1 MKLRSIN
8 NNESHNRQ
16 KLAVLKEKLERI
28 ETQRNELFKDFEK
41 VTIAAREKGER
52 VDTDEP
58 LEELQEKIAKMK
70 AQLKHGLPVN
80 LDPQSIRE
88 LIATK
93 KEELDANQG
102 TFENLKISILMVN
115 ILRLIQSIL
124 FIYVHFIFSCEN
136 L

>member
-1 MKLRSIN
+1 
-8 NNESHNRQ
+8 
-16 KLAVLKEKLERI
+16 
-28 ETQRNELFKDFEK
+28 
-41 VTIAAREKGER
+41 
-52 VDTDEP
+52 
-58 LEELQEKIAKMK
+58 MK